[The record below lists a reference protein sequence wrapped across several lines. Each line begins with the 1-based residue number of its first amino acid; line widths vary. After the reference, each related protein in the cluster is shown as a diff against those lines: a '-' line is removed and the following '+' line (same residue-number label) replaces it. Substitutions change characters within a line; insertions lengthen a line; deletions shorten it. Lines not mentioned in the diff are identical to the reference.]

1 VHEFELLADPTR
13 RRIVELLAHREASVV
28 VLTARMGDDFPVS
41 RSAVSH
47 QLRVLRD
54 ADFVEVRNWGLER
67 RYRLAW
73 NAMDRLDAAVEQLW
87 KIWEERVGWPY
98 DILLPEPPARL
109 HRAGRRGLR
118 GRTRAEIEPRND
130 AEDWFQ
136 YLSD

>member
-1 VHEFELLADPTR
+1 MPARIASAPALACAGARVRVARRPDP
-13 RRIVELLAHREASVV
+13 APHR
-28 VLTARMGDDFPVS
+28 RMGAGLPVS

-47 QLRVLRD
+47 QLRLLRD
-54 ADFVEVRNWGLER
+54 ADFVEIREWGSER

-73 NAMDRLDAAVEQLW
+73 NAMDRVDAAVEGLW
-87 KIWEERVGWPY
+87 QIWENRVGWPY
-98 DILLPEPPARL
+98 EVLAPEPPPRL

-130 AEDWFQ
+130 ADDWFR